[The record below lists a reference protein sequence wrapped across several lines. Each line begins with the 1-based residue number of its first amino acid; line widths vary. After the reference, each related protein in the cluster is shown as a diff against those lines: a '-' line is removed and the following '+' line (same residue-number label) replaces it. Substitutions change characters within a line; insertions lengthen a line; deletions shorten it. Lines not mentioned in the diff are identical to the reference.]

1 LRYYKHQ
8 RPTAGV
14 LAGWEAYENA
24 NLVNFLGP
32 LFHGIRAAA
41 HDRACNLL
49 LACGVGFPGGQI
61 GGIHPAWPALSPDTD
76 FVPVGPWNTDGLI
89 VVNPL
94 VSEARIRH
102 VLDLRDAGHPVVFV
116 GAALGGPA
124 IAIDNAGGIHQAMA
138 HLVQH
143 GHRRIAFI
151 AGNPE
156 DTHGDSEERLQAY
169 QSAVQEYGLQANPNL
184 VAYGYH
190 IVDGGRLAM
199 RQLLATEVPFTAV
212 LASSDESAIG
222 AMMELKQAG
231 LHIPQDV
238 AIVGFDDQPE
248 AIVQVPPLTTVH
260 SLTYERGYR
269 ALELLL
275 DYVEGRQE
283 KIEIVKVPTR
293 LTVRQS
299 CGCLTGTPAPFGP
312 SPPCTGTAAR
322 SRLADA
328 MAEAVLTETRYLNSD
343 HVHALCQNLVQA
355 FAASLAQN
363 DPAGF
368 SATLEGLLR
377 HTEEAGDDAHA
388 WQSALSALRSE
399 WPAFLEAQEVS
410 PMRPQADELL
420 HQARIAVSAWMQ
432 HQYRRSVFDQ
442 RTMADRAS
450 LLTARL
456 LTALDET
463 HILQILAEHLPE
475 VGIRCAGVAFFE
487 PAGEDPAAWSLLHT
501 LPHRPQP
508 PLRFPSREFPPQGL
522 YEEPFSL
529 ALLPLVG
536 QGEPPGFAAFDTGNL
551 ELCGAILQQLV
562 AALKM
567 ARLYRAADEGR
578 RLAEEAN
585 RLKGRFLSTVSHE
598 LRTPLNL
605 IVGLSKIL
613 LREGS
618 GATPLPLPYR
628 QDLERIHASA
638 QHLDSLIRDVL
649 DLAQSEMGR
658 LQLVREPLD
667 LAEVFEVV
675 TLVGEHMARD
685 KGLAWRVEIPPD
697 LPRVWGDR
705 TRLRQVALNLV
716 SNAIKFT
723 ERGEVT
729 LRIRAGAEAITVSV
743 SDTGLG
749 IPAEEQGVIFDEFR
763 QSERTAARG
772 YGGLGLG
779 LAICKRL
786 VLLHGGQIG
795 VQSSGQEG
803 AGSTFYFTLPA
814 MEAPALP
821 PETPALPL
829 AAGQRMDPS
838 ATVLLLSELPG
849 SGERLRDHLA
859 RQGFEVNVLVI
870 DQAAGGEG
878 CTHPPHTDWL
888 AHLAA
893 APPGAL
899 LLDVTPAS
907 ERGWEVLRVLK
918 GNPATRDVPVLFYAL
933 AQERDSGAVLELE
946 TLTKPVGTAELAL
959 ALERRGFPAAGGHK
973 TILIVDDEP
982 GILELHARLVQAQS
996 HAHGATYRVLKA
1008 RNGREALDLMRRER
1022 PDLVLLD
1029 LMMPELDG
1037 FGVLERM
1044 QAEEAI
1050 RNTPVI
1056 VLTGQV
1062 LTEEDMARLNRGV
1075 ATVLSKGV
1083 FSAEETLAHVEGAL
1097 ARTGRLGS
1105 EAQRLVRKGMAYIH
1119 EHYAEP
1125 LTREDVARHVSMS
1138 QDYLT
1143 RCFRQELGVTPM
1155 AYLNRYRVKQARA
1168 LLAAGEKSV
1177 TEVAF
1182 AVGFSDSNYFSHVF
1196 RQEVGMSP
1204 SAYRRSCSPAPAGLP
1219 NPAAG
1224 PLDLAIQRE
1233 RDPIEQ

>member
-1 LRYYKHQ
+1 MRYKHQ

-32 LFHGIRAAA
+32 LFHGIRSAA
-41 HDRACNLL
+41 HDRRCNLL

-94 VSEARIRH
+94 VSATRIRH

-124 IAIDNAGGIHQAMA
+124 IAIDNAGGIHLGLA

-143 GHRRIAFI
+143 GHRSIAFI

-169 QSAVQEYGLQANPNL
+169 QSAVQEYGLETNPHL

-199 RQLLATEVPFTAV
+199 RQLLSTGVPFTAV
-212 LASSDESAIG
+212 LASSDECAIG

-231 LHIPQDV
+231 LRIPQDV
-238 AIVGFDDQPE
+238 ALVGFDDQPE
-248 AIVQVPPLTTVH
+248 AIVQVPPLTSVH

-275 DYVEGRQE
+275 DAIEGRRE
-283 KIEIVKVPTR
+283 RADEIVKVPTR

-299 CGCLTGTPAPFGP
+299 CGCLSGTPAPLDT
-312 SPPCTGTAAR
+312 SPLYTSAGAAAAW
-322 SRLADA
+322 LAA
-328 MAEAVLTETRYLNSD
+328 TMVEAVLTEARRLSSD
-343 HVHALCQNLVQA
+343 QVYALCRSLGQA
-355 FAASLAQN
+355 FVASLERN
-363 DPAGF
+363 DPDGF
-368 SATLEGLLR
+368 HVTLEDILR
-377 HTEEAGDDAHA
+377 RTEQAGDDAHA

-399 WPAFLEAQEVS
+399 LPTFLEAQGV
-410 PMRPQADELL
+410 PALRPQADELL
-420 HQARIAVSAWMQ
+420 HQARIAVSAMMQ
-432 HQYRRSVFDQ
+432 HQYRRYAFDQ
-442 RTMADRAS
+442 RAMAERVS

-463 HILQILAEHLPE
+463 HVFQILAEHLPE

-487 PAGEDPAAWSLLHT
+487 PEGDDAVAWSVLHT
-501 LPHRPQP
+501 IPHHRQP
-508 PLRFPSREFPPQGL
+508 PPRFPSREFPPQGV

-536 QGEPPGFAAFDTGNL
+536 QEEAPGFAAFDTGNL

-605 IVGLSKIL
+605 IVGLSQIL
-613 LREGS
+613 LRQELPSAGS
-618 GATPLPLPYR
+618 SRPAQPPPLPPPCR

-675 TLVGEHMARD
+675 AMVGEQMARD
-685 KGLAWRVEIPPD
+685 KGLAWRVEIPAG

-716 SNAIKFT
+716 SNACKFT

-729 LRIRAGAEAITVSV
+729 LRIRPGAQAITVSI

-749 IPAEEQGVIFDEFR
+749 IPAGEQQVIFDEFR
-763 QSERTAARG
+763 QSERTTARG

-786 VLLHGGQIG
+786 VQLHGGQIG

-803 AGSTFYFTLPA
+803 AGSTFYFTLPLTGPPSP
-814 MEAPALP
+814 APEVPAP
-821 PETPALPL
+821 PPS
-829 AAGQRMDPS
+829 S
-838 ATVLLLSELPG
+838 ATVLLLTELPG

-859 RQGFEVNVLVI
+859 RQGFVVNVLGI
-870 DQAAGGEG
+870 DQAAGYKGR
-878 CTHPPHTDWL
+878 THPPHTDWL

-899 LLDVTPAS
+899 LLDVLPAS
-907 ERGWEVLRVLK
+907 ERGWEILRVLK
-918 GNPATRDVPVLFYAL
+918 GNPATRDIPVLFYAL

-982 GILELHARLVQAQS
+982 GILEVHARLVQAQS
-996 HAHGATYRVLKA
+996 QAHGTAYRVLKA

-1075 ATVLSKGV
+1075 AAVLSKGV

-1119 EHYAEP
+1119 EHYAESV
-1125 LTREDVARHVSMS
+1125 TREDVARHVSVS
-1138 QDYLT
+1138 EDYLT

-1168 LLAAGEKSV
+1168 LLAAGEKNV

-1182 AVGFSDSNYFSHVF
+1182 AVGFSDSNYFSRVF

-1204 SAYRRSCSPAPAGLP
+1204 SAYRRHPPTGAEQPAG
-1219 NPAAG
+1219 G
-1224 PLDLAIQRE
+1224 
-1233 RDPIEQ
+1233 

>member
-1 LRYYKHQ
+1 
-8 RPTAGV
+8 
-14 LAGWEAYENA
+14 
-24 NLVNFLGP
+24 
-32 LFHGIRAAA
+32 
-41 HDRACNLL
+41 
-49 LACGVGFPGGQI
+49 
-61 GGIHPAWPALSPDTD
+61 
-76 FVPVGPWNTDGLI
+76 
-89 VVNPL
+89 
-94 VSEARIRH
+94 
-102 VLDLRDAGHPVVFV
+102 
-116 GAALGGPA
+116 
-124 IAIDNAGGIHQAMA
+124 
-138 HLVQH
+138 
-143 GHRRIAFI
+143 
-151 AGNPE
+151 
-156 DTHGDSEERLQAY
+156 
-169 QSAVQEYGLQANPNL
+169 
-184 VAYGYH
+184 
-190 IVDGGRLAM
+190 
-199 RQLLATEVPFTAV
+199 
-212 LASSDESAIG
+212 
-222 AMMELKQAG
+222 
-231 LHIPQDV
+231 
-238 AIVGFDDQPE
+238 
-248 AIVQVPPLTTVH
+248 
-260 SLTYERGYR
+260 
-269 ALELLL
+269 
-275 DYVEGRQE
+275 
-283 KIEIVKVPTR
+283 
-293 LTVRQS
+293 
-299 CGCLTGTPAPFGP
+299 
-312 SPPCTGTAAR
+312 
-322 SRLADA
+322 
-328 MAEAVLTETRYLNSD
+328 
-343 HVHALCQNLVQA
+343 
-355 FAASLAQN
+355 
-363 DPAGF
+363 
-368 SATLEGLLR
+368 
-377 HTEEAGDDAHA
+377 
-388 WQSALSALRSE
+388 
-399 WPAFLEAQEVS
+399 
-410 PMRPQADELL
+410 
-420 HQARIAVSAWMQ
+420 
-432 HQYRRSVFDQ
+432 
-442 RTMADRAS
+442 
-450 LLTARL
+450 
-456 LTALDET
+456 
-463 HILQILAEHLPE
+463 
-475 VGIRCAGVAFFE
+475 
-487 PAGEDPAAWSLLHT
+487 
-501 LPHRPQP
+501 
-508 PLRFPSREFPPQGL
+508 
-522 YEEPFSL
+522 
-529 ALLPLVG
+529 
-536 QGEPPGFAAFDTGNL
+536 
-551 ELCGAILQQLV
+551 
-562 AALKM
+562 
-567 ARLYRAADEGR
+567 
-578 RLAEEAN
+578 
-585 RLKGRFLSTVSHE
+585 
-598 LRTPLNL
+598 
-605 IVGLSKIL
+605 
-613 LREGS
+613 
-618 GATPLPLPYR
+618 
-628 QDLERIHASA
+628 
-638 QHLDSLIRDVL
+638 
-649 DLAQSEMGR
+649 
-658 LQLVREPLD
+658 
-667 LAEVFEVV
+667 
-675 TLVGEHMARD
+675 MARD

-786 VLLHGGQIG
+786 VQLHGGHIG

-821 PETPALPL
+821 PEIPALPL
-829 AAGQRMDPS
+829 AAEQRMDSS

-859 RQGFEVNVLVI
+859 RQGFEVNVLGI

-1125 LTREDVARHVSMS
+1125 ITREDVARHVSVS
-1138 QDYLT
+1138 EDYLT

-1168 LLAAGEKSV
+1168 LLAAGEKNV
-1177 TEVAF
+1177 TQVAL
-1182 AVGFSDSNYFSHVF
+1182 AVGFSDSNYFSRVF

>member
-1 LRYYKHQ
+1 MGYYKHQ

-41 HDRACNLL
+41 HDRGCNLL
-49 LACGVGFPGGQI
+49 LACGMGFPGGQI

-169 QSAVQEYGLQANPNL
+169 QSAVQEYGLEANPHL

-199 RQLLATEVPFTAV
+199 RQLLGTGIPFTAV

-222 AMMELKQAG
+222 AMMELESAN
-231 LHIPQDV
+231 LRIPQDV

-275 DYVEGRQE
+275 DYVEGRKE

-322 SRLADA
+322 SQLADA

-355 FAASLAQN
+355 FALSLARS
-363 DPAGF
+363 DPAEF
-368 SATLEGLLR
+368 RATLEGILR

-399 WPAFLEAQEVS
+399 WPAFLEAQQVS

-420 HQARIAVSAWMQ
+420 HQARITVSAWMQ
-432 HQYRRSVFDQ
+432 HQYRRYAFDQ
-442 RTMADRAS
+442 RTMADRVS
-450 LLTARL
+450 LLTAHL
-456 LTALDET
+456 LTALDEM

-487 PAGEDPAAWSLLHT
+487 PAGDDAVAWSVLHAI
-501 LPHRPQP
+501 PHRPES
-508 PLRFPSREFPPQGL
+508 PLRCPSREFPPQGL

-551 ELCGAILQQLV
+551 ELCGAILQQLI

-613 LREGS
+613 LRQEAPTAGS
-618 GATPLPLPYR
+618 SRPAQPPPLPPLCR

-729 LRIRAGAEAITVSV
+729 LQIRAGAEAITVSI

-749 IPAEEQGVIFDEFR
+749 IPAEEQEVIFDEFR

-786 VLLHGGQIG
+786 VQLHGGQIG

-814 MEAPALP
+814 MEAPPLP

-829 AAGQRMDPS
+829 AAEQRMDSS

-859 RQGFEVNVLVI
+859 RQEFEVNVLVI
-870 DQAAGGEG
+870 DQDA
-878 CTHPPHTDWL
+878 DWL
-888 AHLAA
+888 SRLVAR
-893 APPGAL
+893 PPGAVV
-899 LLDVTPAS
+899 LDVTPNPA
-907 ERGWEVLRVLK
+907 RGWEVLRVLK
-918 GNPATRDVPVLFYAL
+918 GHPATRDIPVLFYSL
-933 AQERDSGAVLELE
+933 AQEQDSGAMLELE
-946 TLTKPVGTAELAL
+946 TLAKPVGTAELAQ
-959 ALERRGFPAAGGHK
+959 ALERRGFSAAGSQK
-973 TILIVDDEP
+973 TILVVDDEP
-982 GILELHARLVQAQS
+982 GILEMHARVVQAQS
-996 HAHGATYRVLKA
+996 QTHGAAYRVLKA
-1008 RNGREALDLMRRER
+1008 RNGREALDLIRRER

-1044 QAEEAI
+1044 QTEETI
-1050 RNTPVI
+1050 RHVPVI

-1083 FSAEETLAHVEGAL
+1083 FSAEETLAHVEGVL

-1125 LTREDVARHVSMS
+1125 VTREDVARHVSMS

-1204 SAYRRSCSPAPAGLP
+1204 SAYRRHPPAGSEQ
-1219 NPAAG
+1219 PAG
-1224 PLDLAIQRE
+1224 G
-1233 RDPIEQ
+1233 

>member
-1 LRYYKHQ
+1 MACYKHR

-41 HDRACNLL
+41 HDRRCNLL

-89 VVNPL
+89 VINPL
-94 VSEARIRH
+94 VSETRIRH
-102 VLDLRDAGHPVVFV
+102 VLDLRDAGHPLVFV

-124 IAIDNAGGIHQAMA
+124 IAIDNAGGIHLGLA

-143 GHRRIAFI
+143 GHRCIAFI

-169 QSAVQEYGLQANPNL
+169 QSAVQEYGLEANPHL

-199 RQLLATEVPFTAV
+199 RQLLGTGIPFTAV
-212 LASSDESAIG
+212 LASSDECAIG
-222 AMMELKQAG
+222 AMMELESAN
-231 LHIPQDV
+231 LRIPQDV

-248 AIVQVPPLTTVH
+248 AMVQAPPLTSVH

-299 CGCLTGTPAPFGP
+299 CGCLSGTPAP
-312 SPPCTGTAAR
+312 SAPPFSRTGAGTAA
-322 SRLADA
+322 SRLTDT
-328 MAEAVLTETRYLNSD
+328 MAEAVLTEARCLNSD
-343 HVHALCQNLVQA
+343 QVHTLCQNLVQS
-355 FAASLAQN
+355 FAASLAQS

-368 SATLEGLLR
+368 HVTLEDILR

-388 WQSALSALRSE
+388 WQSALSALRSHL
-399 WPAFLEAQEVS
+399 PTFLEAQGQS
-410 PMRPQADELL
+410 ALHPQADELL
-420 HQARIAVSAWMQ
+420 HQARIVVSQSVQ
-432 HQYRRSVFDQ
+432 HQYRRYVFDQ
-442 RTMADRAS
+442 TTMADRAS

-487 PAGEDPAAWSLLHT
+487 PEGDDAVAWSLLHA
-501 LPHRPQP
+501 LPHRLES
-508 PLRFPSREFPPQGL
+508 PLRFPSREFPPQGV

-536 QGEPPGFAAFDTGNL
+536 QGEAPGFAAFDTGNL

-613 LREGS
+613 LRQEAPTAGS
-618 GATPLPLPYR
+618 SRPAQPPPLPPPYR

-658 LQLVREPLD
+658 LQLVRESLD

-697 LPRVWGDR
+697 LPKVWGDR

-729 LRIRAGAEAITVSV
+729 LRIRAGAQAITVSV

-763 QSERTAARG
+763 QSERTTARG

-786 VLLHGGQIG
+786 VQLHGGQIG

-814 MEAPALP
+814 MEAPSLP

-829 AAGQRMDPS
+829 AAGQRMDSS

-859 RQGFEVNVLVI
+859 RQEFEVNVLVI
-870 DQAAGGEG
+870 DQAA
-878 CTHPPHTDWL
+878 DWL
-888 AHLAA
+888 SRLVAQ
-893 APPGAL
+893 PPGAVV
-899 LLDVTPAS
+899 LDVTLNPA
-907 ERGWEVLRVLK
+907 RGWEVLHVLK
-918 GNPATRDVPVLFYAL
+918 GHPATRDIPVLFYSL
-933 AQERDSGAVLELE
+933 AQEQDSGAMLELE
-946 TLTKPVGTAELAL
+946 TLAKPVGTAELAQ
-959 ALERRGFPAAGGHK
+959 ALERRGFSAAGSQR

-982 GILELHARLVQAQS
+982 GILEMHARVVQAQS
-996 HAHGATYRVLKA
+996 QAHGAAYRVLKA

-1022 PDLVLLD
+1022 PDLLLLD

-1044 QAEEAI
+1044 QTEETI
-1050 RNTPVI
+1050 RHVPVI

-1062 LTEEDMARLNRGV
+1062 LTEEDVARLNRGV
-1075 ATVLSKGV
+1075 AAVLSKGV
-1083 FSAEETLAHVEGAL
+1083 FSAEETLAHVERAL
-1097 ARTGRLGS
+1097 ARTRNLSS
-1105 EAQRLVRKGMAYIH
+1105 EMQRLVRKAVAYIH
-1119 EHYAEP
+1119 GHYTEP
-1125 LTREDVARHVSMS
+1125 IAREDVARYVGVSE
-1138 QDYLT
+1138 DYLT
-1143 RCFRQELGVTPM
+1143 RCFRQEMGVTPM

-1168 LLAAGEKSV
+1168 LLAAGEKNV

-1182 AVGFSDSNYFSHVF
+1182 AVGFSDSNYFSRVF

-1204 SAYRRSCSPAPAGLP
+1204 SAYRRHPPAGSEQ
-1219 NPAAG
+1219 PAG
-1224 PLDLAIQRE
+1224 G
-1233 RDPIEQ
+1233 

>member
-1 LRYYKHQ
+1 MACYKHR

-41 HDRACNLL
+41 HDRGCNLL
-49 LACGVGFPGGQI
+49 LACGMGFPGGQI

-94 VSEARIRH
+94 VSETRIRH
-102 VLDLRDAGHPVVFV
+102 VLDLRDAGHPLVFV

-124 IAIDNAGGIHQAMA
+124 IAIDNAGGIHQALA

-169 QSAVQEYGLQANPNL
+169 QSAVQEYGLHANPHL

-199 RQLLATEVPFTAV
+199 RQLLGTGIPFTAV

-222 AMMELKQAG
+222 AMMELESAN
-231 LHIPQDV
+231 LRIPQDV

-275 DYVEGRQE
+275 DYVEGRKE

-299 CGCLTGTPAPFGP
+299 CGCLSGTPAPLAT
-312 SPPCTGTAAR
+312 SPPHTSAGAAASWLTAT
-322 SRLADA
+322 
-328 MAEAVLTETRYLNSD
+328 MVEAVLTEARCLSSD
-343 HVHALCQNLVQA
+343 QVYTLCRSLVQV
-355 FAASLAQN
+355 FVASLERN

-368 SATLEGLLR
+368 HVTLEDILR

-399 WPAFLEAQEVS
+399 LPTFLEAQGV
-410 PMRPQADELL
+410 PALRPQADELL
-420 HQARIAVSAWMQ
+420 HQARIAVSAMMQ

-442 RTMADRAS
+442 RTMADRVS
-450 LLTARL
+450 LLTAHL

-463 HILQILAEHLPE
+463 HILNVLAEHLPE

-487 PAGEDPAAWSLLHT
+487 PEGEDPAAWSVLHA

-551 ELCGAILQQLV
+551 ELCGAILQQLI

-618 GATPLPLPYR
+618 GATPLPLPCR

-697 LPRVWGDR
+697 LPKVWGDR

-729 LRIRAGAEAITVSV
+729 LQVKAGAETITVST

-763 QSERTAARG
+763 QSERTTARG

-786 VLLHGGQIG
+786 VQLHGGQIG

-814 MEAPALP
+814 MEAPPLP

-829 AAGQRMDPS
+829 AAEQRMDSS

-859 RQGFEVNVLVI
+859 RQGFVVNVLGV
-870 DQAAGGEG
+870 DQAAGG
-878 CTHPPHTDWL
+878 THTDWL

-946 TLTKPVGTAELAL
+946 TLTKPVGTAELAQ
-959 ALERRGFPAAGGHK
+959 ALERRGFSAAGSQR
-973 TILIVDDEP
+973 TILVVDDEP
-982 GILELHARLVQAQS
+982 GILEMHARLVQAQS
-996 HAHGATYRVLKA
+996 QAHGAAYRVLKA

-1044 QAEEAI
+1044 QTEETI
-1050 RNTPVI
+1050 RHVPVI

-1097 ARTGRLGS
+1097 ARTCRLGS

-1125 LTREDVARHVSMS
+1125 VTREDVARHVSVS
-1138 QDYLT
+1138 EDYLT
-1143 RCFRQELGVTPM
+1143 RCFRQEMGVTPM

-1168 LLAAGEKSV
+1168 LLAAGEKNV

-1182 AVGFSDSNYFSHVF
+1182 AVGFSDSNYFSRVF

-1204 SAYRRSCSPAPAGLP
+1204 SAYRRHPPAGSEQ
-1219 NPAAG
+1219 PAG
-1224 PLDLAIQRE
+1224 G
-1233 RDPIEQ
+1233 